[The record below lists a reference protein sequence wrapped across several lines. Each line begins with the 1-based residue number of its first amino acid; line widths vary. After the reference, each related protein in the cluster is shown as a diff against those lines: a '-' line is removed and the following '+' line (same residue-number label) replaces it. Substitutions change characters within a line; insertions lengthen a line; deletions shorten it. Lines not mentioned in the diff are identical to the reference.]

1 MRINYNFQFVRD
13 ELTIFLHREKI
24 EIVPLGHSL
33 RDLDLIA
40 SPMKLVRRTRNSFNL
55 NVAGKCKP
63 ILTDCHTS
71 NIITRC

>member
-13 ELTIFLHREKI
+13 ELKIFLHREKI

-40 SPMKLVRRTRNSFNL
+40 SPNE
-55 NVAGKCKP
+55 
-63 ILTDCHTS
+63 TS
-71 NIITRC
+71 